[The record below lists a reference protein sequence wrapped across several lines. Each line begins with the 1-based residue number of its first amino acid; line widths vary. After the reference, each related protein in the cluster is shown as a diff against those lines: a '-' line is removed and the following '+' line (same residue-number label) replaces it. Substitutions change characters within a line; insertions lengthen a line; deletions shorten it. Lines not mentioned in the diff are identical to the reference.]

1 MFFSVTEDE
10 IERGILK
17 AKDPNKHCR
26 WFKRDIIDIYNNADD
41 MKARNFVDKV
51 GKNLDKEANDL
62 VETLK
67 AKKLAS
73 VLNTNNIT
81 QYQINWH
88 KDSGVNPQ
96 ENAQHCQY
104 LDKLCAN
111 FLNTLKSMIDN
122 GIRER

>member
-1 MFFSVTEDE
+1 MYD
-10 IERGILK
+10 
-17 AKDPNKHCR
+17 
-26 WFKRDIIDIYNNADD
+26 NADD
-41 MKARNFVDKV
+41 MKARNFVYKV

-96 ENAQHCQY
+96 ENMQHSQY

-111 FLNTLKSMIDN
+111 FLDTLKTMIDN
-122 GIRER
+122 GIRERW